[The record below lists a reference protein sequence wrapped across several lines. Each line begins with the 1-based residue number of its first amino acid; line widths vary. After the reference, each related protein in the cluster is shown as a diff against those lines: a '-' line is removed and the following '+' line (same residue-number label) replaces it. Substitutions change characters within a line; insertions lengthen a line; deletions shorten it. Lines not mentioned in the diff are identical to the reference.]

1 MECKYLW
8 KTPDKTCGK
17 QQKRRP
23 LHDFDDQD
31 EVVSYQS
38 CNMRIWVR
46 YEISNDTADWG
57 SNPPIFMQRSSKY
70 GLVWDQQ
77 TQRVLYS
84 FPIEKCK
91 ENKDLCQDW
100 KMPHQLF
107 CTEPV
112 TAGLFVWIGIF
123 ILPTFLFN
131 LVILI
136 ITFRSSVLIM
146 ILHYPPLLFQ
156 GLFGTFLFGPLDR
169 IQFQWGCK
177 KIHLSGHL
185 TLANCVLTILQL
197 SIGLFILSRNYSWG
211 FLFKRGKYQCYYL
224 VKITC

>member
-1 MECKYLW
+1 MECKELW
-8 KTPDKTCGK
+8 KTPDETCGNP
-17 QQKRRP
+17 QKRRP
-23 LHDFDDQD
+23 LSNFDVQD

-57 SNPPIFMQRSSKY
+57 SKPPIFMQRSSKY

-77 TQRVLYS
+77 TQQVLYS

-91 ENKDLCQDW
+91 EDKDLCQDW

-107 CTEPV
+107 CTEPI

-136 ITFRSSVLIM
+136 TTFRRSIFT
-146 ILHYPPLLFQ
+146 ILLQFPPLLFQ
-156 GLFGTFLFGPLDR
+156 GHFGTFLFGPLDY
-169 IQFQWGCK
+169 IHFQWGCK
-177 KIHLSGHL
+177 KCRLSGYL
-185 TLANCVLTILQL
+185 TLANCFLTIIQMAL
-197 SIGLFILSRNYSWG
+197 GLLILSQNYSWDLYT
-211 FLFKRGKYQCYYL
+211 F
-224 VKITC
+224 VPKI